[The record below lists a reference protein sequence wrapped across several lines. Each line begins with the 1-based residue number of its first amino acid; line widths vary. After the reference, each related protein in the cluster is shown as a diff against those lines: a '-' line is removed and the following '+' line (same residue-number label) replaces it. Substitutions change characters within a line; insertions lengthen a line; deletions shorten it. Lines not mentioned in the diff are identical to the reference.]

1 MNLASWGEGKRETLI
16 LAYNEMKKLI
26 FEKWHWNLGPQR
38 LIENFVKE
46 F

>member
-26 FEKWHWNLGPQR
+26 LKNGIGILAHRG
-38 LIENFVKE
+38 
-46 F
+46 